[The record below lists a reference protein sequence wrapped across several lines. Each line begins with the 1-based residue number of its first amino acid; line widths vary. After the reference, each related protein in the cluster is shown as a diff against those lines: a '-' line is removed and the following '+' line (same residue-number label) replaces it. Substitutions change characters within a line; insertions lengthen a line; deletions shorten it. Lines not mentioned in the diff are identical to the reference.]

1 MPLPRLPHGY
11 EQRRRPLDAPI
22 GSAEHSIAFVA
33 VALGL
38 AAGADDMKPST
49 ILPLIGIL
57 ITGSIAMTTGPST
70 AATRIKFAD
79 FCISETCQAESV

>member
-1 MPLPRLPHGY
+1 MPFARLPHGY

-22 GSAEHSIAFVA
+22 GSAKHSIVFVA

-38 AAGADDMKPST
+38 ATCADDMKPST

-57 ITGSIAMTTGPST
+57 ITGLIALTTDPST
-70 AATRIKFAD
+70 AATRIKLAD
-79 FCISETCQAESV
+79 FCISETCQAESA